1 MNGKCR
7 LEIKNSSKTVD
18 FGLYDAEI
26 RILTDGGRIETGKTY
41 ITEFER
47 IDQFN
52 LKIRIREN

>member
-26 RILTDGGRIETGKTY
+26 QIITDGGRIETNKKY
-41 ITEFER
+41 EIIFER
-47 IDQFN
+47 PDQFN
-52 LKIRIREN
+52 LTMKITE

>member
-26 RILTDGGRIETGKTY
+26 RILTDGGRIETGKAYTV
-41 ITEFER
+41 EFER
-47 IDQFN
+47 PDQFN
-52 LKIRIREN
+52 LKIRIIDN